1 MKTMNKI
8 VLGVILSLL
17 MSTFTFGQN
26 RLNIT
31 QYMLHQPILN
41 MASIA
46 GNDHINIA
54 GVHRQQWVGFEGAP
68 ASSFFSLNSPIKTT
82 NLHIGGIASFDR
94 IGANSITNI
103 DIGLAYRM
111 KLNANNFL
119 SLALKGGITNTNSDY
134 AGLSLANPNDPQFPT
149 TSISEI
155 QPDFGFSAYFFSKK
169 YYVGFAI
176 PALLRNA
183 NFYPESK
190 LVIPQDF
197 HYFTTAGYR
206 FTLNDAFKLGLS
218 TLVKGVIG
226 SPLQAD
232 LNAQLLYND
241 FIGLGVTYRT
251 SNDLAAILSIKMFN
265 KFTISYSYD
274 FGFSELSRYHS
285 NTHEIMLIFD
295 TPTRELNKIASPRF

>member
-1 MKTMNKI
+1 MNKLL
-8 VLGVILSLL
+8 LGAILSIL
-17 MSTFTFGQN
+17 MSTFVFGQN

-94 IGANSITNI
+94 IGANSITNV

-111 KLNANNFL
+111 KLNDKNYL

-134 AGLSLANPNDPQFPT
+134 AGLTLANVNDPKFPT
-149 TSISEI
+149 TSINEI
-155 QPDFGFSAYFFSKK
+155 QPDFGFSAYFFSER

-183 NFYPESK
+183 KFYPESK

-206 FTLNDAFKLGLS
+206 FILSKSFDLGIS

-226 SPLQAD
+226 APLQAD

-241 FIGLGVTYRT
+241 FLGLGITYRT
-251 SNDLAAILSIKMFN
+251 SNDLAAILSIKLFN
-265 KFTISYSYD
+265 KLTFSYSYD
-274 FGFSELSRYHS
+274 FGFSDLSRYHS

-295 TPTRELNKIASPRF
+295 TPTRALNKIASPRF

>member
-1 MKTMNKI
+1 MKKL
-8 VLGVILSLL
+8 VFGVILCLL
-17 MSTFTFGQN
+17 MGTYAFGQN

-31 QYMLHQPILN
+31 QYMMHQPILN

-46 GNDHINIA
+46 GNNNINA
-54 GVHRQQWVGFEGAP
+54 ALVHRQQWVGFDGAP
-68 ASSFFSLNSPIKTT
+68 ASSFFSFNSPIKTT

-94 IGANSITNI
+94 IGSNSVTNI
-103 DIGLAYRM
+103 DLGIAYRM
-111 KLNANNFL
+111 KLNSKNFL
-119 SLALKGGITNTNSDY
+119 SLSIKGGITNTNSDY
-134 AGLSLANPNDPQFPT
+134 AGLSLSDQNDPQFPT

-155 QPDFGFSAYFFSKK
+155 QPDFGFSAYFFSRK

-183 NFYPESK
+183 NFYPESQ

-206 FTLNDAFKLGLS
+206 FTLNKSFDLGIS

-241 FIGLGVTYRT
+241 FLGLGLTYRT
-251 SNDLAAILSIKMFN
+251 SNDLAAIVSVKMFD
-265 KFTISYSYD
+265 KLTLSYSYD
-274 FGFSELSRYHS
+274 FGFSDLSRYHN
-285 NTHEIMLIFD
+285 NTHEIMLTFD
-295 TPTRELNKIASPRF
+295 TPSRDLLQITSPRF